1 MENILFTSE
10 NIKKYF
16 WDNFT
21 NSKVHGEDQTSDGM
35 KTQLILVKATSWNA
49 FDHLIKLFLLL
60 LWIWHVTTALF
71 IYLFLIQFINNH
83 HSDFKERQQRV
94 QLLFDPLGA

>member
-10 NIKKYF
+10 NINKYF

-35 KTQLILVKATSWNA
+35 KTQLILVKATS
-49 FDHLIKLFLLL
+49 
-60 LWIWHVTTALF
+60 
-71 IYLFLIQFINNH
+71 
-83 HSDFKERQQRV
+83 
-94 QLLFDPLGA
+94 